1 MEAALDQWVIWV
13 LSIDALSIAAAA
25 LHLIERHRAHQDKK
39 ISPREWSRDDLLACV
54 LSGLAYFNVLA
65 GTALLFLNQWV
76 GWVMTGIT
84 ALQVCLM
91 YVTIDPKLK
100 MVSGAFE
107 KKQQEYLDELDKM
120 IEWE

>member
-1 MEAALDQWVIWV
+1 MGQWVIWV
-13 LSIDALSIAAAA
+13 LAIDALSIAATAF
-25 LHLIERHRAHQDKK
+25 HLIKRQRAHLDNK
-39 ISPREWSRDDLLACV
+39 ISPREWSRDDLLACI

-84 ALQVCLM
+84 VLQVWLM

-107 KKQQEYLDELDKM
+107 KKQQEYLEELDKM